1 MDCLFCKIVNKEIP
15 SRIITET
22 ENSIAFLDAFPV
34 SRGHTL
40 VIPKNHYEKVQDMT
54 DIDNNDLFD
63 TVHKVISKVDK
74 LTGSTLLA
82 IHNGKDSG
90 QEIPHVHVHLIPRDP
105 ADQAGPV
112 HSMFKDRP
120 KLSDDELD
128 QIYAKIKSSLII
140 GEIFFLSRFSFVNI
154 NCMCWTCFCGIHY
167 FFL

>member
-1 MDCLFCKIVNKEIP
+1 MDCLFCKIANKEIP

-40 VIPKNHYEKVQDMT
+40 VITKKHYEKVQDMT
-54 DIDNNDLFD
+54 DNDNNDLFD
-63 TVHKVISKVDK
+63 TVHNVISKVDK

-90 QEIPHVHVHLIPRDP
+90 QEIPHVHVHLIPRELD
-105 ADQAGPV
+105 DQAGPV

-120 KLSDDELD
+120 KLSDEELD
-128 QIYAKIKSSLII
+128 QLCAKIKSS
-140 GEIFFLSRFSFVNI
+140 
-154 NCMCWTCFCGIHY
+154 
-167 FFL
+167 

>member
-40 VIPKNHYEKVQDMT
+40 VIPKNHYEKVEDMT
-54 DIDNNDLFD
+54 GIDNNDLFD

-105 ADQAGPV
+105 NDQAGPV

-120 KLSDDELD
+120 KLSDEELE
-128 QIYAKIKSSLII
+128 QLCAKIKS
-140 GEIFFLSRFSFVNI
+140 N
-154 NCMCWTCFCGIHY
+154 
-167 FFL
+167 

>member
-1 MDCLFCKIVNKEIP
+1 MGCLFCKIVNKEIP

-40 VIPKNHYEKVQDMT
+40 VIPKNHYEKVQDMS

-90 QEIPHVHVHLIPRDP
+90 QEIPHVHVHLIPRESH
-105 ADQAGPV
+105 DQAGPV
-112 HSMFKDRP
+112 HSMFKNRP

-128 QIYAKIKSSLII
+128 QLCAKIKSS
-140 GEIFFLSRFSFVNI
+140 
-154 NCMCWTCFCGIHY
+154 
-167 FFL
+167 